1 MKKEE
6 REQRIISLLDARNE
20 MSVEEM
26 GRILGISPSTLRK
39 QLAEMQSKGLII
51 RTYGGVMSV
60 NQVMDESFDSK
71 LHKNTSEKLRMA
83 IRARTLIEEGMSVA
97 LASGT
102 SIYALCNAMNDLR
115 NVVVYTNSMNAAEFL
130 GRCPSLEV
138 HVCGGIIRSHTGTI
152 IGNDVH
158 RFFAKLDIDVAFFCC
173 DSIDLEGN
181 IYSDNLATATSEYSV
196 IMNAKKKYLL
206 CDSTKIGKK
215 SIAKIT
221 SLEEIDGLITGS
233 VAEEIPGCFKDMT
246 DIILV

>member
-39 QLAEMQSKGLII
+39 QLAEMQQRGLII

-60 NQVMDESFDSK
+60 NPVMDESFDSK
-71 LHKNTSEKLRMA
+71 LHKNSSEKLRMA
-83 IRARTLIEEGMSVA
+83 VRARSLIGEGMSVA

-102 SIYALCNAMNDLR
+102 SVYALCNAMNDLK
-115 NVVVYTNSMNAAEFL
+115 NCVIYTNSMNAADYL

-158 RFFAKLDIDVAFFCC
+158 RFFAKLDLDVAFFGC
-173 DSIDLEGN
+173 DSIDADGN

-196 IMNAKKKYLL
+196 IMNAKKIYLL

-221 SLEEIDGLITGS
+221 TLDEIDGLITG
-233 VAEEIPGCFKDMT
+233 AEAAEISDVFRKMT